1 MPTKVNVRVNTIQHT
16 SQVSAAGNTLN
27 YVEITGFNE
36 TDNKGFKKRF
46 FSTKKDG
53 TATKNAETA
62 DSLNKDD
69 WIEIV
74 LDDTSYQNVQTLR
87 KIAAPANASAPSQ
100 SGTTSSA
107 PATGGTNKMSKA
119 DWAEK
124 DRLKAASIARSVA
137 LKSATDLV
145 IAEGVFDV
153 DTVIE
158 VATKMAEYLTGP
170 STTRETSPNGNTIV
184 KPTAPVEEAPAPGDD
199 DIPF

>member
-16 SQVSAAGNTLN
+16 TQQSQAGNTLN
-27 YVEITGFNE
+27 YIEITGFNE

-74 LDDTSYQNVQTLR
+74 LDDTSYHNVQTLK

-100 SGTTSSA
+100 AGQPVGVGTVA
-107 PATGGTNKMSKA
+107 GNKMSKG
-119 DWAEK
+119 DWAAK
-124 DRLKAASIARSVA
+124 DKAKNASIARSVA
-137 LKSATDLV
+137 LKAAVDFLNPAENGPQDV
-145 IAEGVFDV
+145 IDMAVEFEGYLLNGRRSPGDEAV
-153 DTVIE
+153 
-158 VATKMAEYLTGP
+158 TK
-170 STTRETSPNGNTIV
+170 ETAPNGNTI
-184 KPTAPVEEAPAPGDD
+184 TTPVEDD

>member
-36 TDNKGFKKRF
+36 TESKGFKKRF

-62 DSLNKDD
+62 DTLNKDD

-74 LDDTSYQNVQTLR
+74 LDDTSYHNVQTLR
-87 KIAAPANASAPSQ
+87 KIAAPANATAPSQ
-100 SGTTSSA
+100 AGQPVGVGTVA
-107 PATGGTNKMSKA
+107 GNKMSKA
-119 DWAEK
+119 DWALK
-124 DRLKAASIARSVA
+124 DKAKNESIARSVA
-137 LKSATDLV
+137 LKAAVDFMAGAGETDADVV
-145 IAEGVFDV
+145 IDKAVEFEAYLLNGRRQPGDEN
-153 DTVIE
+153 TV
-158 VATKMAEYLTGP
+158 T
-170 STTRETSPNGNTIV
+170 ETAANGNTV
-184 KPTAPVEEAPAPGDD
+184 TTPVEDD